1 MLVQEGYICC
11 LGAGDL
17 LASKGYRDLTTNL
30 LCLYSITSTV
40 ACDMDLAKYP
50 MDEQECMLDLESCE
64 CPLQGWGRLLL
75 VWGCTGPSSGS
86 GQSGLQVREAQGQG
100 QTGLDQRTGKHAG
113 QGFLKSL
120 YWAGRPK
127 GT

>member
-1 MLVQEGYICC
+1 MGGYLCC

-17 LASKGYRDLTTNL
+17 IASKGHHDLTNL

-64 CPLQGWGRLLL
+64 WLSRAGG
-75 VWGCTGPSSGS
+75 GS
-86 GQSGLQVREAQGQG
+86 FLFGAALAPPVGQG
-100 QTGLDQRTGKHAG
+100 SKDW
-113 QGFLKSL
+113 KSVKL
-120 YWAGRPK
+120 RPRARLA
-127 GT
+127 